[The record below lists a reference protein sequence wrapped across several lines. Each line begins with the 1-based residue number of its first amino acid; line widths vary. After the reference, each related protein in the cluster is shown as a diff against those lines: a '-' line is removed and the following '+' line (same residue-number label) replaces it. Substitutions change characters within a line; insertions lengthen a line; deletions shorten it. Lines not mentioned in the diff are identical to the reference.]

1 MRLVVVLS
9 TIALV
14 VTAGAQAT
22 LRRGTLTGL
31 VMRGPV
37 TPVCVAE
44 QPCDEPAAN
53 VTLVFTRDGAAAG
66 TAVTDRFGH
75 YKVRLPAGWY
85 AIRRPLS
92 GSPDRRL
99 QPNRARVYVGR
110 VTRVDLSIDTG
121 IR

>member
-14 VTAGAQAT
+14 VTAGAQAAPT
-22 LRRGTLTGL
+22 RGTLSGL

-53 VTLVFTRDGAAAG
+53 VTLVFTRNGATAGRAA
-66 TAVTDRFGH
+66 TDRFGH

-85 AIRRPLS
+85 AIRRAFA

-99 QPNRARVYVGR
+99 RPNRTRVYAGR
-110 VTRVDLSIDTG
+110 VTLVDLSIDTG